1 MAKVSFGNGFAN
13 MMLLRMKKKVTK
25 QKEEIKEKQEEDV
38 KREQLRA
45 LEEAALTA
53 QQQNVMASTV
63 LALAGDKM
71 LPSKKPVCEK
81 HFYTFFP
88 VACFTA
94 PLYVSFS
101 CLFFFAWF

>member
-1 MAKVSFGNGFAN
+1 MAKVSFGNGFTN

-81 HFYTFFP
+81 HFTHSFP
-88 VACFTA
+88 LLALPPHSMFHFLA
-94 PLYVSFS
+94 
-101 CLFFFAWF
+101 FFFAWF

>member
-63 LALAGDKM
+63 LALAGDRM
-71 LPSKKPVCEK
+71 VPTQKPKV
-81 HFYTFFP
+81 
-88 VACFTA
+88 
-94 PLYVSFS
+94 
-101 CLFFFAWF
+101 FFAIPHILSRCLLYRPTLCFIFFLLYA